1 MSAQQLDAIKHFFK
15 RPSRRLITA
24 LVIFGAL
31 FGPGVFDL
39 ACIMAKQHKL
49 DQQLADLASRKEQL
63 ASEQKR
69 LESDP
74 GYMEGLIRSTF
85 KWSHPGELVVPLS
98 SKNSLRNS
106 KRLASE

>member
-1 MSAQQLDAIKHFFK
+1 M
-15 RPSRRLITA
+15 RPSRRVIMA

-31 FGPGVFDL
+31 FGPGIFDL
-39 ACIMAKQHKL
+39 ACMMARQHKL
-49 DQQLADLASRKEQL
+49 DLQLADLASRKEQL
-63 ASEQKR
+63 TYEQKR

-85 KWSHPGELVVPLS
+85 KWSRPGELVVPLS